1 MTMRAVPTRADTDK
15 GALVRRLLR
24 HAAQVTSFNRA
35 HLDSGF
41 YTDQKLLFTTH
52 RHSGGAETTQ
62 CDRSSIEYRIDS
74 RCKIRALYSARLQEH
89 ITG

>member
-41 YTDQKLLFTTH
+41 YTDQKLLFTT
-52 RHSGGAETTQ
+52 SLTV
-62 CDRSSIEYRIDS
+62 
-74 RCKIRALYSARLQEH
+74 
-89 ITG
+89 